1 MPDQTTTGKRF
12 KLSEYIK
19 DGDLKRVLRN
29 ELADLKGEQLA
40 LAQEAIIEV
49 AGDGVPGNFE
59 QLLDQYRQAIARQI
73 HPERKL
79 VKDPHV
85 DRGVIKN
92 PQLAAHLDRELVD
105 ITADE
110 MAAVNRR
117 LKGIIDEARRVQVV
131 TTEGGIR
138 YVSHE
143 ATEVCRVHN
152 QSHPTIAVED
162 KHPCG
167 YFRPPEDWRE
177 MLRLEV
183 RSALNR

>member
-1 MPDQTTTGKRF
+1 MADMTATGKRF

-19 DGDLKRVLRN
+19 DGNLARVLRN
-29 ELADLKGEQLA
+29 ELADLKGDQLA

-49 AGDGVPGNFE
+49 AGTGVPGNFE
-59 QLLDQYRQAIARQI
+59 QLVDAYRQGIARQI

-79 VKDPHV
+79 VKDPHI
-85 DRGVIKN
+85 DRAIIKN

-110 MAAVNRR
+110 LMGVNKR
-117 LKGIIDEARRVQVV
+117 LKAIVDEARRVTVI

-143 ATEVCRVHN
+143 ATDVCRVHN

-183 RSALNR
+183 RKALNR